1 MVESRNL
8 GKLKLLIDPGF
19 IGEWHK
25 FGRKKKNRMQKMSK
39 EKISKGLLMQLQFTL
54 SLALRE

>member
-25 FGRKKKNRMQKMSK
+25 FGRKKKKTNVKNVERKNFERAINAASVHPF
-39 EKISKGLLMQLQFTL
+39 IST
-54 SLALRE
+54 A